1 MTSEDPE
8 KVVARIRDEV
18 SVLSGQLEALA
29 ADLRVLSD
37 SLSAQQSRSAHQ
49 GSGVRASVEQR
60 ESGSRQAAPEV
71 DRRWDS
77 VTPVPAPAPTPSA
90 EQAPPQTVRV
100 PEWRHLGP
108 KQQRL
113 PEFFAIAGS
122 AVTLIGVALVLM
134 LPLGE
139 DAFLSP
145 IARTAI
151 GLGLAAAA
159 VAAAV
164 WQHRTDP
171 ENVGAQALLGTG
183 VASTFLCV
191 LALTVRFTD
200 PEGRPLVSVVPGL
213 VMAGLVGV
221 GGLWLARSWRSQWL
235 AILAVLGSLLLGPW
249 VGADDAEN
257 SLRVIT
263 FMTVMTLGSGP
274 VQRGLG
280 WAGLVVARTAPTA
293 LFFSWAAVA
302 PSGLRSG
309 SGLPVPLSTTIP
321 VLLAAVLALGSL
333 ALAVLHQSGS
343 RQERVVGAVAM
354 AALAAPLMIVVWEP
368 EARGPAAV
376 ACLVVGAAFTAS
388 LAFPDRIAPVVRA
401 AAAPLGAVF
410 LVFGV
415 LIAADRHFQG
425 YLYWGLAVA
434 CLAVAARSR
443 SRSVLIVGS
452 VLAAIGLLRWLEL
465 LLVLFDT
472 SHVRGFA
479 AVGVERLVESLL
491 GVVVTA
497 LAFRA
502 FQALFPAR
510 RALALYL
517 AWSSAVVIGSV
528 AVVLTGS
535 LLGLARGDTTR
546 GFQVAHVV
554 VTITLTALCI
564 VLLSRGLHG
573 DRDRRAAVRIAIGLA
588 ATAVVKLFLFDTQT
602 LPGLGR
608 ALAFIA
614 VGIMLLVVGTWYYR
628 QLEHVRPRTGLQPE
642 EPPGSAT
649 EARGAP
655 DA

>member
-1 MTSEDPE
+1 M
-8 KVVARIRDEV
+8 
-18 SVLSGQLEALA
+18 
-29 ADLRVLSD
+29 
-37 SLSAQQSRSAHQ
+37 
-49 GSGVRASVEQR
+49 
-60 ESGSRQAAPEV
+60 
-71 DRRWDS
+71 
-77 VTPVPAPAPTPSA
+77 
-90 EQAPPQTVRV
+90 
-100 PEWRHLGP
+100 
-108 KQQRL
+108 
-113 PEFFAIAGS
+113 
-122 AVTLIGVALVLM
+122 
-134 LPLGE
+134 
-139 DAFLSP
+139 
-145 IARTAI
+145 
-151 GLGLAAAA
+151 
-159 VAAAV
+159 
-164 WQHRTDP
+164 
-171 ENVGAQALLGTG
+171 
-183 VASTFLCV
+183 
-191 LALTVRFTD
+191 
-200 PEGRPLVSVVPGL
+200 
-213 VMAGLVGV
+213 
-221 GGLWLARSWRSQWL
+221 
-235 AILAVLGSLLLGPW
+235 
-249 VGADDAEN
+249 
-257 SLRVIT
+257 
-263 FMTVMTLGSGP
+263 
-274 VQRGLG
+274 
-280 WAGLVVARTAPTA
+280 
-293 LFFSWAAVA
+293 
-302 PSGLRSG
+302 
-309 SGLPVPLSTTIP
+309 
-321 VLLAAVLALGSL
+321 
-333 ALAVLHQSGS
+333 
-343 RQERVVGAVAM
+343 
-354 AALAAPLMIVVWEP
+354 
-368 EARGPAAV
+368 
-376 ACLVVGAAFTAS
+376 
-388 LAFPDRIAPVVRA
+388 
-401 AAAPLGAVF
+401 F

-452 VLAAIGLLRWLEL
+452 ILAAIGLLRWLEL

-546 GFQVAHVV
+546 GFQIAHVV

>member
-18 SVLSGQLEALA
+18 SVLSGQLVALA
-29 ADLRVLSD
+29 ADLTVLSD
-37 SLSAQQSRSAHQ
+37 SLSAQQW
-49 GSGVRASVEQR
+49 SGVRASAEQR
-60 ESGSRQAAPEV
+60 ESASRQAGPDA
-71 DRRWDS
+71 DRRGDAA
-77 VTPVPAPAPTPSA
+77 APAPTSP
-90 EQAPPQTVRV
+90 APPTPPARRARPGPPRAAWLGGKGGQVPSPQTLRL
-100 PEWRHLGP
+100 PEQQPLAP

-134 LPLGE
+134 LPLGD

-164 WQHRTDP
+164 WQHRTDT

-200 PEGRPLVSVVPGL
+200 PEGRPLVSVTPGL

-221 GGLWLARSWRSQWL
+221 GGLWMARSWRSQWL
-235 AILAVLGSLLLGPW
+235 AILAVLGSLLLAPW
-249 VGADDAEN
+249 IGSDNAEN
-257 SLRVIT
+257 TLLVIT
-263 FMTVMTLGSGP
+263 FMIVMTLGSGI
-274 VQRGLG
+274 VQPGLG
-280 WAGLVVARTAPTA
+280 WVGLILARTLPTA
-293 LFFSWAAVA
+293 LYFVWAAVP
-302 PSGLRSG
+302 PSDLRSG
-309 SGLPVPLSTTIP
+309 SGLPVPLSTTII

-333 ALAVLHQSGS
+333 ALAVMHQSGT
-343 RQERVVGAVAM
+343 RQERVVGAAAM
-354 AALAAPLMIVVWEP
+354 AALAAPLMIVVWAP
-368 EARGPAAV
+368 EALVPAAV
-376 ACLVVGAAFTAS
+376 ACLVVGGAFTAG
-388 LAFPDRIAPVVRA
+388 LAIPQRIAPAVRA
-401 AAAPLGAVF
+401 AAVPLGALF

-415 LIAADRHFQG
+415 LIAADRQFQG

-434 CLAVAARSR
+434 YLAVAERSR
-443 SRSVLIVGS
+443 STSVLIVGS
-452 VLAAIGLLRWLEL
+452 ALAAIGLLRWLEL
-465 LLVLFDT
+465 LPVLFDT
-472 SHVRGFA
+472 FYLRDFA
-479 AVGVERLVESLL
+479 AEGVERVVASLL
-491 GVVVTA
+491 GVAVAA

-502 FQALFPAR
+502 YQAYFPAR

-546 GFQVAHVV
+546 GFQIAHVV

-564 VLLSRGLHG
+564 VLLSRGLRG
-573 DRDRRAAVRIAIGLA
+573 DRDRRAAVRLAIGLA

-614 VGIMLLVVGTWYYR
+614 VGILLLVVGTWYYR
-628 QLEHVRPRTGLQPE
+628 QLERAG
-642 EPPGSAT
+642 PPH
-649 EARGAP
+649 
-655 DA
+655 

>member
-8 KVVARIRDEV
+8 KVVAHIRDELA
-18 SVLSGQLEALA
+18 VLSGQLEALA
-29 ADLRVLSD
+29 ADLRVLSAA
-37 SLSAQQSRSAHQ
+37 LSAQQSLFAQQ
-49 GSGVRASVEQR
+49 GSGVRASAEQR
-60 ESGSRQAAPEV
+60 DSVSRQAGPDA
-71 DRRWDS
+71 DRRRN
-77 VTPVPAPAPTPSA
+77 PAFPAPAP
-90 EQAPPQTVRV
+90 APIPAPLPPPARQTAPTRQTAPQTVRL
-100 PEWRHLGP
+100 PGLRSLAP

-134 LPLGE
+134 LPLGD

-159 VAAAV
+159 IAAAV
-164 WQHRTDP
+164 WQHRTDT

-200 PEGRPLVSVVPGL
+200 LEGRPLVSMAPGL

-221 GGLWLARSWRSQWL
+221 GGLWMARSWRSQWL
-235 AILAVLGSLLLGPW
+235 AILAVLGSLLLAPW
-249 VGADDAEN
+249 IGADNAEN
-257 SLRVIT
+257 TLLVIA
-263 FMTVMTLGSGP
+263 FMIVMTLGSGI
-274 VQRGLG
+274 VQPGLG
-280 WAGLVVARTAPTA
+280 WVGLILARTLPTA
-293 LFFSWAAVA
+293 LYFVWATVP
-302 PSGLRSG
+302 PSDLRYG
-309 SGLPVPLSTTIP
+309 SDLPVPLSTTIT

-333 ALAVLHQSGS
+333 ALAVMHQSGT
-343 RQERVVGAVAM
+343 RQERVVGAAAM

-368 EARGPAAV
+368 EARVPAAI
-376 ACLVVGAAFTAS
+376 ACLVVGGAFTAS
-388 LAFPDRIAPVVRA
+388 LAIPDRIAPVVRA
-401 AAAPLGAVF
+401 AAVPLGALF

-415 LIAADRHFQG
+415 LIAADRQFQG

-434 CLAVAARSR
+434 YLAVAARSR

-452 VLAAIGLLRWLEL
+452 VLAAIGLVRWLEL

-472 SHVRGFA
+472 FYVRDFA
-479 AVGVERLVESLL
+479 AEGVERVVESLL
-491 GVVVTA
+491 GVVVAA

-502 FQALFPAR
+502 YQAYFPAR

-546 GFQVAHVV
+546 GFQIAHVV
-554 VTITLTALCI
+554 VTTTVTALCI
-564 VLLSRGLHG
+564 VLLSRGLRG

-588 ATAVVKLFLFDTQT
+588 ATAVVKLLLFDTQT

-614 VGIMLLVVGTWYYR
+614 VGILLLVVGTWYYR
-628 QLEHVRPRTGLQPE
+628 QLERVG
-642 EPPGSAT
+642 PPH
-649 EARGAP
+649 
-655 DA
+655 